1 MRSTRHLRRTGLR
14 LLAAVAVAAVLALI
28 AAACGD
34 SDDDAASTT
43 AETSEP
49 SSDTA
54 DDEEALASAVDE
66 LVAVCEDQ
74 DHARLRDLI
83 GPGAQDRIR
92 DQDNVFNEDVEN
104 ITVLDREVSIDGDSA
119 TVTVT
124 LEITLDGETS
134 EAERVWEFE
143 KVDDVWVLSA
153 VPDCTFP

>member
-14 LLAAVAVAAVLALI
+14 LLAAVAVAAALALI

-34 SDDDAASTT
+34 SDDAASTT

-74 DHARLRDLI
+74 DHARLRDLS
-83 GPGAQDRIR
+83 GPGVQDRIR
-92 DQDNVFNEDVEN
+92 DQDNVFNEDLEN